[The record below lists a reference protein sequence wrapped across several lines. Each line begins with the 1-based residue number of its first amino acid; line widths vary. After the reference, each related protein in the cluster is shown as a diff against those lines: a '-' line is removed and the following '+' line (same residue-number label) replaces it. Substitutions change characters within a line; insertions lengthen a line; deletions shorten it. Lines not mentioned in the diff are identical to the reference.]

1 MPTLSLTRCLGAIE
15 TMHPTAIPDG
25 YALSAINVDLSA
37 TEFLRPRAGT
47 STVSLTSGP
56 AAEITYLF
64 ADNTNGRLWAF
75 VSATGTGYYWNGSSW
90 SSVSL
95 GADFT
100 SADTPHCVA
109 YGGKVF
115 MAFNGSVNRLHV
127 YDSLSTSP
135 AVRRVGIETP
145 SAATVGNTGA
155 GAYAATLR
163 YYKVQMLIHRDPS
176 DASTPVHASS
186 ELSDSVS
193 FTPSGGGTAARI
205 TKPTTVD
212 SATHWRIYGSTDNIT
227 FYQITGDL
235 AVATTTYDDNVSPSN
250 YYAVNGVT
258 APEAGLFIP
267 PPSAKF
273 LATNGERIFMA
284 GSYETTATSTQTAVN
299 NRRVWFTRPLGATD
313 SGDDESITQTSDSR
327 YWVDL
332 DNDDGSSVTG
342 LASTLDGSI
351 YAFTA
356 TSVWRLSD
364 TGNTDKPIRAERIVA
379 GSGAIAQ
386 YLITTSDTQN
396 ADSVYFMAKDG
407 PYRYSPATGAEYLGS
422 DWVDATDT
430 AGAATQS
437 PSYWVASHFDPFYRR
452 VMFGAAS
459 GASRVFTPSLA
470 GIVGGVMRGGWALHQ
485 FEYGNPNTGGVSQ
498 ASIKSMATFGGRVYF
513 GGQQHN
519 GSANSPVLFYFDATE
534 SQDDG
539 RAFNTASITTGD
551 LAPDPL
557 RNIGTQDAYLWK
569 HKAVAASVDLQSHY
583 GPNLLATASDTAP
596 AISIDGGT
604 GNLHRVRL
612 EGTAIADTAAIR
624 VTVSATTPIAQQTDR
639 TDAIARLDIPFKSQ
653 EAA

>member
-15 TMHPTAIPDG
+15 TMHPTAIPEG
-25 YALSAINVDLSA
+25 YAVSAINVDLSA

-47 STVSLTSGP
+47 SSISLTSGP

-75 VSATGTGYYWNGSSW
+75 VSGTGTGYYWNGSSW

-95 GADFT
+95 GGDFT

-115 MAFNGSVNRLHV
+115 IAFNGSVNRLHV

-135 AVRRVGIETP
+135 AVRRVGLDTP
-145 SAATVGNTGA
+145 AAATVGNTGA
-155 GAYAATLR
+155 GTYAATLR

-205 TKPTTVD
+205 TAPSVID

-235 AVATTTYDDNVSPSN
+235 AVATTTYDDNVTPSN
-250 YYAVNGVT
+250 YYAFNGVT
-258 APEAGLFIP
+258 APEPGLFIP

-313 SGDDESITQTSDSR
+313 AGDDESITQTSASR

-332 DNDDGSSVTG
+332 DNDDGSSITG
-342 LASTLDGSI
+342 LASTMDGSI
-351 YAFTA
+351 YAFTE
-356 TSVWRLSD
+356 TSAWRLSD
-364 TGNTDKPIRAERIVA
+364 TGNTDKPIRADRVLS

-386 YLITTSDTQN
+386 YLITTSDTQTGS
-396 ADSVYFMAKDG
+396 AIYFMAKDG
-407 PYRYSPATGAEYLGS
+407 PYRYSPNNGAEYLGS

-430 AGAATQS
+430 AGTVVQS
-437 PSYWVASHFDPFYRR
+437 PSYWASCHFDPFYRR
-452 VMFGAAS
+452 VMFGSANS
-459 GASRVFTPSLA
+459 GNARVFTPLLA
-470 GIVGGVMRGGWALHQ
+470 GSVGGVLRGGWATHQ
-485 FEYGNPNTGGVSQ
+485 FEYGNPNTGGVAQ
-498 ASIKSMATFGGRVYF
+498 ASIKTMATFGGRVYF
-513 GGQQHN
+513 GGKQHN
-519 GSANSPVLFYFDATE
+519 GVSSSPVIFAFDSLET
-534 SQDDG
+534 QDDG
-539 RAFNTASITTGD
+539 RDFTAPQITTGD
-551 LAPDPL
+551 VIADPVKNL
-557 RNIGTQDAYLWK
+557 STQDAYLWK
-569 HKAVAASVDLQSHY
+569 RKDVAASVALQCPY
-583 GPNLLATASDTAP
+583 GPNLLALATVSAP
-596 AISIDGGT
+596 TVSADDKV
-604 GNLHRVRL
+604 LHRVKL
-612 EGTAIADTAAIR
+612 EGSAIADTSALR
-624 VTVSATTPIAQQTDR
+624 VTVSATTVIVQQTDR
-639 TDAIARLDIPFKSQ
+639 TDAIVRVDIPFRTQ
-653 EAA
+653 EVA